1 MSASLLSLGF
11 VLGMRHALESDHLA
25 AVATLASRS
34 PSVADSIRQGA
45 VWGAGHTLALL
56 LFGSLV
62 LVLDAV
68 IPESL
73 AQLLEFLVGLMLI
86 LLGVDVLRRLRA
98 GPLLAI
104 AGHAPAPAR
113 EVAARAGRPFPI
125 RALLVGIMHGMA
137 GSAALILLA
146 LQSVQSPATGLLYIA
161 LFGVG
166 SIAGMATLSLLIAMP
181 LRYSRAGPDW
191 AFRSLQ
197 GLVGLT
203 TLAVGGAM
211 VYEIGILGGLAV

>member
-68 IPESL
+68 IPQSL

-98 GPLLAI
+98 EPLLAI
-104 AGHAPAPAR
+104 AGHAPAPTCQ
-113 EVAARAGRPFPI
+113 VASEGGRPFPI

-161 LFGVG
+161 LFGAG

-181 LRYSRAGPDW
+181 LRYSRVGPDW
-191 AFRSLQ
+191 AFRGLQ

-203 TLAVGGAM
+203 TLAIGGAM
-211 VYEIGILGGLAV
+211 VYEIGIIGGLAV

>member
-104 AGHAPAPAR
+104 AGHAPAAAC
-113 EVAARAGRPFPI
+113 EVAPRAGRPFPI

-203 TLAVGGAM
+203 TLAVGGGM